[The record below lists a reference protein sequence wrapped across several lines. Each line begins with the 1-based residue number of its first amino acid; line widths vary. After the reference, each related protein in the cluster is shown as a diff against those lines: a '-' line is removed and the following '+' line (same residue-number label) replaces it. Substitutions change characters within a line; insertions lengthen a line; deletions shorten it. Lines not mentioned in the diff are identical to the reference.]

1 MLLSGCKYKFKLWK
15 TKQKHKKSASFLFFF
30 FLCSMNLVLDI
41 GNTRVKAAVF
51 KENTLVDTWVWERSA
66 ALKNTEDILSRFSI
80 KSAMVAS
87 VGGSFK
93 ELTALLEDSVSS
105 FYILSSFSV
114 MPFEH
119 TYKTPLTLGVDRLA
133 VVAAAQFLYPKKNCL
148 IIDAGS
154 CITYELLTSS
164 GVYLGGGIS
173 PGVQMRYN
181 AMNTQTASL
190 PLLSRP
196 QTVKPYGE
204 STESCMHS
212 GVVLGVCHEIEGWIQ
227 SVEADLENLTVIL
240 TGGDA
245 KYLSK
250 QLKNTIFAHP
260 NLALIG
266 INQLLQYQITHA

>member
-1 MLLSGCKYKFKLWK
+1 
-15 TKQKHKKSASFLFFF
+15 
-30 FLCSMNLVLDI
+30 MNLVLDI

-51 KENTLVDTWVWERSA
+51 KEDKLVDHWVWERSA
-66 ALKNTEDILSRFSI
+66 ALKNTEDIISRLSI
-80 KSAMVAS
+80 ANAMVAS
-87 VGGSFK
+87 VGGEFE
-93 ELTALLEDSVSS
+93 ELTSLLESKVSS
-105 FYILSSFSV
+105 FYVLNTLSAL
-114 MPFEH
+114 PFENA
-119 TYKTPLTLGVDRLA
+119 YKSPLTLGVDRLA
-133 VVAAAQFLYPKKNCL
+133 VVAAAQFLYPKENCL

-164 GVYLGGGIS
+164 GVYLGGGIA

-181 AMNTQTASL
+181 SMNTQTAAL

-196 QTVKPYGE
+196 DEINNYGT

-212 GVVLGVCHEIEGWIQ
+212 GVILGVCYEIEGWIG
-227 SVEADLENLTVIL
+227 SVEAELKNLTVIL

>member
-1 MLLSGCKYKFKLWK
+1 
-15 TKQKHKKSASFLFFF
+15 
-30 FLCSMNLVLDI
+30 MNLVLDI

-51 KENTLVDTWVWERSA
+51 KVDTIVDHWVWERSA
-66 ALKNTEDILSRFSI
+66 ALKNTKSLIDRLSI
-80 KSAMVAS
+80 THAMVAS
-87 VGGSFK
+87 VGGEFK
-93 ELTALLEDSVSS
+93 ELISFLEVSVPYFFVLTTQSK
-105 FYILSSFSV
+105 L
-114 MPFEH
+114 PFKNV
-119 TYKTPLTLGVDRLA
+119 YKTPLTLGVDRLA
-133 VVAAAQFLYPKKNCL
+133 VVAAAHFLYPNKNCL

-154 CITYELLTSS
+154 CITYELLTNS
-164 GVYLGGGIS
+164 GVYLGGGIA

-181 AMNTQTASL
+181 SMNTQTAAL

-196 QTVKPYGE
+196 DEINNYGS

-212 GVVLGVCHEIEGWIQ
+212 GVVLGVCYEIEGWIG
-227 SVEADLENLTVIL
+227 SVEAELQNLTVIL

-250 QLKNTIFAHP
+250 QLKNTIFAQP

>member
-1 MLLSGCKYKFKLWK
+1 
-15 TKQKHKKSASFLFFF
+15 
-30 FLCSMNLVLDI
+30 MNLVLDI

-51 KENTLVDTWVWERSA
+51 ETDSLIESWVWERSA
-66 ALKNTEDILSRFSI
+66 AMKNCADVLFRYSVNR
-80 KSAMVAS
+80 AMIAS
-87 VGGSFK
+87 VGGEFL
-93 ELTALLEDSVSS
+93 ELSAFLEKSVSD
-105 FYILSSFSV
+105 FFVLSSSSLL
-114 MPFEH
+114 PFDSE
-119 TYKTPLTLGVDRLA
+119 YETPSTLGVDRLA
-133 VVAAAQFLYPKKNCL
+133 VVAAAQFLYPNQNCL
-148 IIDAGS
+148 VIDAGS
-154 CITYELLTSS
+154 CITYELLSGS

-190 PLLSRP
+190 PLLSLTDSSVNRFS
-196 QTVKPYGE
+196 YGV
-204 STESCMHS
+204 STESCMHA
-212 GVVLGVCHEIEGWIQ
+212 GVVLGVCHEISGWIA
-227 SVEADLENLTVIL
+227 SAMADHENLTVIL